1 VLVPRHVSQIFP
13 AGSIVDQV
21 DDECPHDRTPLFDR
35 GSLLPGLYF
44 GATSRASRNG
54 FVSRANGFEAGQAP
68 GRHRGRRRALNARR
82 PRLGGSGAFSKEAA
96 IGGIIGF
103 GNQTRET
110 GKGSNNNAAQA
121 EYDRL
126 AASSSSLKSL
136 KSSSR

>member
-1 VLVPRHVSQIFP
+1 
-13 AGSIVDQV
+13 
-21 DDECPHDRTPLFDR
+21 LFDR

-44 GATSRASRNG
+44 RATSRASRNG
-54 FVSRANGFEAGQAP
+54 FVSRAKRFRSRAGT
-68 GRHRGRRRALNARR
+68 GCRALKERR

-103 GNQTRET
+103 GKQTRQT

-126 AASSSSLKSL
+126 AALRYSLKSL
-136 KSSSR
+136 KSSSH